1 LRCSTLDDE
10 AAICKDGHI
19 AAADFALPSTRASVD
34 VEDGDEVATRMMTTK
49 RSDKYASFFSRD
61 SGRQVMH
68 VGSIVA
74 RLGLVTVLVVIGGF
88 KFAGAEAHAVQRF
101 VTHSPF
107 FAWMDGV
114 FGIQGTSNVFGVYE
128 IITGLLIA
136 ARFFSARLSSLG
148 SAMAIV
154 IFLGTLTF
162 LVTTPDP
169 FVPGGPG
176 QFLLKDITLLGASIW
191 TLGEAMS
198 AGDRVPSRADS

>member
-1 LRCSTLDDE
+1 
-10 AAICKDGHI
+10 
-19 AAADFALPSTRASVD
+19 
-34 VEDGDEVATRMMTTK
+34 
-49 RSDKYASFFSRD
+49 
-61 SGRQVMH
+61 
-68 VGSIVA
+68 
-74 RLGLVTVLVVIGGF
+74 
-88 KFAGAEAHAVQRF
+88 
-101 VTHSPF
+101 
-107 FAWMDGV
+107 MDGV

-136 ARFFSARLSSLG
+136 ARFFLARLSSLG

>member
-1 LRCSTLDDE
+1 MLRCSTLDDE

-101 VTHSPF
+101 VSPF
-107 FAWMDGV
+107 LRGWTV
-114 FGIQGTSNVFGVYE
+114 SLE
-128 IITGLLIA
+128 SK
-136 ARFFSARLSSLG
+136 ARRTCLASTKSLQV
-148 SAMAIV
+148 S
-154 IFLGTLTF
+154 
-162 LVTTPDP
+162 
-169 FVPGGPG
+169 
-176 QFLLKDITLLGASIW
+176 
-191 TLGEAMS
+191 
-198 AGDRVPSRADS
+198 